1 MMRDDDDDDND
12 DNVNFDDI
20 DDLNLD
26 NGEYQRWFVL
36 WNINLHYLDQ
46 TAHSPAFGQ
55 GGTALPLLS
64 KGII

>member
-1 MMRDDDDDDND
+1 
-12 DNVNFDDI
+12 
-20 DDLNLD
+20 
-26 NGEYQRWFVL
+26 
-36 WNINLHYLDQ
+36 LDQ